1 MCNSPHQPEMYK
13 WLFASRISQAQ
24 FHAVDMLFKKMALMP
39 ILQNVK
45 QKFIRMK
52 KLKLG
57 VIGTGRIGKVHI
69 ATLVQSVP
77 QAEVIAVADVNI
89 SGATEVA
96 NGYGIS
102 AVYSNYK
109 DVINHPEVEAVVICS
124 PTDTHA
130 QYIIE
135 AAQAGKHIFCEKPV
149 DLSLEV
155 IQGALNAVEKA
166 GVKLMVGFNRR
177 FDPNFAKLK
186 QLVIDG
192 KIGDPHIL
200 KITSRD
206 PAPPPAEYSAVSGG
220 MFMDMTIHDFDM
232 ARYIVGSEVTEVY
245 VKSAVLVDPAIGAA
259 GDVDTAIITLTFA
272 NGAMGV
278 IDNSRKAVY
287 GYDQRVE
294 IFGSKGM
301 ANADNNYPENHR
313 YFANDGVHSSLPL
326 NFFMDRYLDA
336 YANEMKIFC
345 NAVVNSLPLPVSGDD
360 GLKSVAIAL
369 AAKKSVQ
376 ENRPVKLSEILQVN

>member
-1 MCNSPHQPEMYK
+1 
-13 WLFASRISQAQ
+13 
-24 FHAVDMLFKKMALMP
+24 
-39 ILQNVK
+39 
-45 QKFIRMK
+45 MK

-77 QAEVIAVADVNI
+77 LAEIVAIADTNLKSANDVA
-89 SGATEVA
+89 GMF
-96 NGYGIS
+96 GIPS
-102 AVYSNYK
+102 VFLNYM
-109 DVINHPEVEAVVICS
+109 DVIKHPDVEAVVICS

-130 QYIIE
+130 KYVVD
-135 AAQAGKHIFCEKPV
+135 AAKAGKHIFCEKPV
-149 DLSLEV
+149 DLSIEV
-155 IQGALNAVEKA
+155 IKGAIAAASKA

-177 FDPNFAKLK
+177 FDPNFLK
-186 QLVIDG
+186 IRQMVADG
-192 KIGDPHIL
+192 KIGEPHIL

-232 ARYIVGSEVTEVY
+232 ARYITGSEVTEVY
-245 VKSAVLVDPAIGAA
+245 AKTAVLVDPEIGRA
-259 GDVDTAIITLTFA
+259 GDIDTAIITLSFA
-272 NGAMGV
+272 NGAIGV

-301 ANADNNYPENHR
+301 AMADNNYPENHR
-313 YFANDGVHSSLPL
+313 YFSDNGVHGSLPL

-345 NAVVNSLPLPVSGDD
+345 DAVINNKPVPVDGND
-360 GLKSVAIAL
+360 GLMSVMIAL
-369 AAKKSVQ
+369 AAKKSHLGK
-376 ENRPVKLSEILQVN
+376 RPVKLTEIG

>member
-1 MCNSPHQPEMYK
+1 
-13 WLFASRISQAQ
+13 
-24 FHAVDMLFKKMALMP
+24 
-39 ILQNVK
+39 
-45 QKFIRMK
+45 MK
-52 KLKLG
+52 KIKLG

-77 QAEVIAVADVNI
+77 LAEVVAVADVNI
-89 SGATEVA
+89 AGATEVA
-96 NGYGIS
+96 NGFGIS
-102 AVYSNYK
+102 TVYSNYE

-135 AAQAGKHIFCEKPV
+135 AANAGKHIFCEKPV
-149 DLSLEV
+149 DLSISV
-155 IQGALNAVEKA
+155 IQGALEAVAKA

-177 FDPNFAKLK
+177 FDPNFLKLK
-186 QLVIDG
+186 QLVVDG
-192 KIGDPHIL
+192 KIGDPHVL

-245 VKSAVLVDPAIGAA
+245 VKSAVLVDPAIGEA
-259 GDVDTAIITLTFA
+259 GDVDTAVITLTFA
-272 NGAMGV
+272 NGAIGV

-301 ANADNNYPENHR
+301 ANADNNFPENHR
-313 YFANDGVHSSLPL
+313 YFAGDGVHSSLPL

-336 YANEMKIFC
+336 YANEMKVFC
-345 NAVVNSLPLPVSGDD
+345 NAVINDLPLPVSGDD
-360 GLKSVAIAL
+360 GLKSVVIAL

-376 ENRPVKLSEILQVN
+376 ENRPVKLSEII

>member
-1 MCNSPHQPEMYK
+1 
-13 WLFASRISQAQ
+13 
-24 FHAVDMLFKKMALMP
+24 
-39 ILQNVK
+39 
-45 QKFIRMK
+45 MK

-77 QAEVIAVADVNI
+77 LAEVVAIADTNLKSAN
-89 SGATEVA
+89 EVA
-96 NGYGIS
+96 GKFGITS
-102 AVYSNYK
+102 VFLNYM
-109 DVINHPEVEAVVICS
+109 DVIKHPDVEAVVICS

-130 QYIIE
+130 IYIVD
-135 AAQAGKHIFCEKPV
+135 AAKAGKHIFCEKPV

-155 IQGALNAVEKA
+155 IKVAIAAAEKA

-177 FDPNFAKLK
+177 FDPNFLK
-186 QLVIDG
+186 IRQLVAEG

-206 PAPPPAEYSAVSGG
+206 PAPPPPEYSAVSGG

-232 ARYIVGSEVTEVY
+232 ARYITGSEVTEVY
-245 VKSAVLVDPAIGAA
+245 TKSAVLVDPEIGKA
-259 GDVDTAIITLTFA
+259 GDIDTAIITLSFA
-272 NGAMGV
+272 NGAIGV

-301 ANADNNYPENHR
+301 ALADNNYPENHR
-313 YFANDGVHSSLPL
+313 YFADDGVHGSLPL

-345 NAVVNSLPLPVSGDD
+345 DSVINDKQPPVTGTD
-360 GLKSVAIAL
+360 GLMSVVIAL
-369 AAKKSVQ
+369 AAKKSQ
-376 ENRPVKLSEILQVN
+376 LEQRPVKLTEIK

>member
-1 MCNSPHQPEMYK
+1 
-13 WLFASRISQAQ
+13 
-24 FHAVDMLFKKMALMP
+24 
-39 ILQNVK
+39 
-45 QKFIRMK
+45 MK
-52 KLKLG
+52 KLKIG

-77 QAEVIAVADVNI
+77 QAVVVAIADVNTG
-89 SGATEVA
+89 SANEVA
-96 NGYGIS
+96 KSFGITS
-102 AVYSNYK
+102 VFNNYM
-109 DVINHPEVEAVVICS
+109 DVINHPDIEAVIICS

-130 QYIIE
+130 RYIVD
-135 AAQAGKHIFCEKPV
+135 AAKAGKHIFCEKPV

-155 IQGALNAVEKA
+155 IKGAIQAVSTA

-177 FDPNFAKLK
+177 FDPNFSKIK
-186 QLVIDG
+186 QLVIEG

-245 VKSAVLVDPAIGAA
+245 TKATVLVDPAIGKA
-259 GDVDTAIITLTFA
+259 GDVDTAIITLTFV
-272 NGAMGV
+272 NGAIGV

-301 ANADNNYPENHR
+301 LCADNNYPENHR
-313 YFANDGVHSSLPL
+313 YFASDGVHSSLPL
-326 NFFMDRYLDA
+326 NFFMDRYLEA

-345 NAVVNSLPLPVSGDD
+345 EAVINNLKLPVTGSD
-360 GLKSVAIAL
+360 GLMSVAIAL
-369 AAKKSVQ
+369 AVKKSQ
-376 ENRPVKLSEILQVN
+376 LENRPVKLSEII

>member
-1 MCNSPHQPEMYK
+1 
-13 WLFASRISQAQ
+13 
-24 FHAVDMLFKKMALMP
+24 
-39 ILQNVK
+39 
-45 QKFIRMK
+45 MK

-57 VIGTGRIGKVHI
+57 VIGTGRIGKVHT

-77 QAEVIAVADVNI
+77 QAVVVAIADINMTSSNDLAKQF
-89 SGATEVA
+89 
-96 NGYGIS
+96 GITS
-102 AVYSNYK
+102 VFSNYM

-130 QYIIE
+130 KYIVDT
-135 AAQAGKHIFCEKPV
+135 ARAGKHIFCEKPV
-149 DLSLEV
+149 DLSLNVIKDALKEV
-155 IQGALNAVEKA
+155 AKA

-177 FDPNFAKLK
+177 FDPNFMKIK
-186 QLVIDG
+186 SLVTEG

-206 PAPPPAEYSAVSGG
+206 PAPPPAHYSASSGG

-232 ARYIVGSEVTEVY
+232 ARYIAGSEVTEVY
-245 VKSAVLVDPAIGAA
+245 TNATVLVDPAIGKA

-272 NGAMGV
+272 NGAIGV

-301 ANADNNYPENHR
+301 VCADNNYPENHR
-313 YFANDGVHSSLPL
+313 YFSSDGVHGSLPL
-326 NFFMDRYLDA
+326 NFFMDRYLEA

-345 NAVVNSLPLPVSGDD
+345 NAVVNNLQLPVSGYD
-360 GLKSVAIAL
+360 GLMSVAIAL
-369 AAKKSVQ
+369 AAKKSYL
-376 ENRPVKLSEILQVN
+376 EHRPVKLAEIV

>member
-1 MCNSPHQPEMYK
+1 
-13 WLFASRISQAQ
+13 
-24 FHAVDMLFKKMALMP
+24 MA
-39 ILQNVK
+39 
-45 QKFIRMK
+45 
-52 KLKLG
+52 KLKIG

-77 QAEVIAVADVNI
+77 QAEVVAIADINI
-89 SGATEVA
+89 ESA
-96 NGYGIS
+96 NQTARTFGITS
-102 AVYSNYK
+102 VFISYM
-109 DVINHPEVEAVVICS
+109 DVINHPEVEAIVICS

-130 QYIIE
+130 KYVID
-135 AAQAGKHIFCEKPV
+135 AAKAGKHIFCEKPV
-149 DLSLEV
+149 DLSLSA
-155 IQGALNAVEKA
+155 IQEAIDAVKKA

-177 FDPNFAKLK
+177 FDPNFSKIK
-186 QLVIDG
+186 QLVVEG

-206 PAPPPAEYSAVSGG
+206 PSPPPAEYSAVSGG

-232 ARYIVGSEVTEVY
+232 ARYITGSEVIEVY
-245 VKSAVLVDPAIGAA
+245 TKASVLVDPAIGKA

-272 NGAMGV
+272 NGAIGV

-301 ANADNNYPENHR
+301 VCSDNNYPENHR
-313 YFANDGVHSSLPL
+313 YFAGDGVHGSLPL
-326 NFFMDRYLDA
+326 NFFMERYIEA

-345 NAVVNSLPLPVSGDD
+345 NAVIGDLQLPADGND
-360 GLKSVAIAL
+360 GLMSVAIAL
-369 AAKKSVQ
+369 AAKKSYM
-376 ENRPVKLSEILQVN
+376 EHRPVKLNEII

>member
-1 MCNSPHQPEMYK
+1 
-13 WLFASRISQAQ
+13 
-24 FHAVDMLFKKMALMP
+24 
-39 ILQNVK
+39 
-45 QKFIRMK
+45 MK

-57 VIGTGRIGKVHI
+57 VIGAGRIGKVHI

-77 QAEVIAVADVNI
+77 QAEVVALAETNPAVA
-89 SGATEVA
+89 SEVA
-96 NGYGIS
+96 KMFGITS
-102 AVYSNYK
+102 VFTTYM
-109 DVINHPEVEAVVICS
+109 DVIRHPDVEAVVICS

-130 QYIIE
+130 KYIVD
-135 AAQAGKHIFCEKPV
+135 AANAGKHIFCEKPV
-149 DLSLEV
+149 DLSLDV
-155 IQGALNAVEKA
+155 IKGAIKAVEKA

-177 FDPNFAKLK
+177 FDPNFSKIR
-186 QLVIDG
+186 QLVATG

-232 ARYIVGSEVTEVY
+232 ARFITGSEVTEVY
-245 VKSAVLVDPAIGAA
+245 AKSAVLVDPEIGKA
-259 GDVDTAIITLTFA
+259 GDIDTAVITLSFA
-272 NGAMGV
+272 NGAIGV

-301 ANADNNYPENHR
+301 ACADNDFPDNHR
-313 YFANDGVHSSLPL
+313 YYTDDGIHGSLPL

-336 YANEMKIFC
+336 YANEMKVFC
-345 NAVVNSLPLPVSGDD
+345 DAVLNDKQPPVTGTD
-360 GLKSVAIAL
+360 GLRSVLIAM
-369 AAKKSVQ
+369 AAKKSYL
-376 ENRPVKLSEILQVN
+376 ENRPVKLSEIES

>member
-1 MCNSPHQPEMYK
+1 
-13 WLFASRISQAQ
+13 
-24 FHAVDMLFKKMALMP
+24 
-39 ILQNVK
+39 
-45 QKFIRMK
+45 MK

-102 AVYSNYK
+102 TVYSNYK

-313 YFANDGVHSSLPL
+313 YFASDGVHSSLPL

>member
-1 MCNSPHQPEMYK
+1 
-13 WLFASRISQAQ
+13 
-24 FHAVDMLFKKMALMP
+24 
-39 ILQNVK
+39 
-45 QKFIRMK
+45 MK

-69 ATLVQSVP
+69 ATLVQNVP
-77 QAEVIAVADVNI
+77 QAVVVAVADVNL
-89 SGATEVA
+89 AVA
-96 NGYGIS
+96 KEFAGSMGIS
-102 AVYSNYK
+102 TVYGDYK
-109 DVINHPEVEAVVICS
+109 DVINHPDVEAVVICS

-130 QYIIE
+130 QYIVE
-135 AAQAGKHIFCEKPV
+135 AAKAGKHIFCEKPV
-149 DLSLEV
+149 DLSLDV
-155 IQGALNAVEKA
+155 IQEALDVVAKA

-177 FDPNFAKLK
+177 FDPNFAKIR
-186 QLVIDG
+186 QLVVDG

-232 ARYIVGSEVTEVY
+232 ARFIVGSEVTEVY
-245 VKSAVLVDPAIGAA
+245 VKSAVLVDEAIGKA

-272 NGAMGV
+272 NGAIGV

-301 ANADNNYPENHR
+301 ACADNNYPENHK
-313 YFANDGVHSSLPL
+313 YFAGDGVHSSLPL
-326 NFFMDRYLDA
+326 NFFMDRYLEA

-345 NAVVNSLPLPVSGDD
+345 EAVVNNLALPVSGDD

-369 AAKKSVQ
+369 AAKKSVS
-376 ENRPVKLSEILQVN
+376 EKRMVKISEIL

>member
-1 MCNSPHQPEMYK
+1 
-13 WLFASRISQAQ
+13 
-24 FHAVDMLFKKMALMP
+24 
-39 ILQNVK
+39 
-45 QKFIRMK
+45 MK

-77 QAEVIAVADVNI
+77 QAEVVAIADINPDAAN
-89 SGATEVA
+89 EVA
-96 NGYGIS
+96 KAFGIS
-102 AVYSNYK
+102 NVFDNYSE
-109 DVINHPEVEAVVICS
+109 VINHPEVDAVVICS

-130 QYIIE
+130 QYIV
-135 AAQAGKHIFCEKPV
+135 AAAKAGKHIFCEKPV

-155 IQGALNAVEKA
+155 IQDALDAVAKA

-177 FDPNFAKLK
+177 FDPNFSKLK
-186 QLVIDG
+186 QLVGDD
-192 KIGDPHIL
+192 KIGNPHIL

-245 VKSAVLVDPAIGAA
+245 TNATVLVDPEIGKA

-272 NGAMGV
+272 NGAIGV

-301 ANADNNYPENHR
+301 ACADNNYPENHR
-313 YFANDGVHSSLPL
+313 YYAADGVHSSLPL
-326 NFFMDRYLDA
+326 NFFMDRYLEA

-345 NAVVNSLPLPVSGDD
+345 DSVVNDLPLPVSGID

-369 AAKKSVQ
+369 AAKKSYL
-376 ENRPVKLSEILQVN
+376 ENRKVLISEILKPVQE

>member
-1 MCNSPHQPEMYK
+1 MT
-13 WLFASRISQAQ
+13 
-24 FHAVDMLFKKMALMP
+24 
-39 ILQNVK
+39 
-45 QKFIRMK
+45 

-57 VIGTGRIGKVHI
+57 VIGAGRIGKVHI

-77 QAEVIAVADVNI
+77 QAVVVAIADVNLNI
-89 SGATEVA
+89 ADEVA
-96 NGYGIS
+96 KTFGITS
-102 AVYSNYK
+102 VYSNYM

-130 QYIIE
+130 RYIE
-135 AAQAGKHIFCEKPV
+135 DSAKAGKHIFCEKPV

-155 IQGALNAVEKA
+155 IKGAIDTAKAA
-166 GVKLMVGFNRR
+166 GVKLMIGFNRR
-177 FDPNFAKLK
+177 FDPNFLKIK

-192 KIGDPHIL
+192 KIGEPHIL

-232 ARYIVGSEVTEVY
+232 ARYITGSEVTEVY
-245 VKSAVLVDPAIGAA
+245 AKASVLVDPEIGKA

-272 NGAMGV
+272 NGAIGV

-301 ANADNNYPENHR
+301 VSADNNYPENHR
-313 YFANDGVHSSLPL
+313 YYSNDGVHGSLPL
-326 NFFMDRYLDA
+326 NFFMDRYLEA

-345 NAVVNSLPLPVSGDD
+345 NAVINDLPLPVDGND
-360 GLKSVAIAL
+360 GLMSVAVAL
-369 AAKKSVQ
+369 ASKKSYL
-376 ENRPVKLSEILQVN
+376 ENRPVKLTEIM